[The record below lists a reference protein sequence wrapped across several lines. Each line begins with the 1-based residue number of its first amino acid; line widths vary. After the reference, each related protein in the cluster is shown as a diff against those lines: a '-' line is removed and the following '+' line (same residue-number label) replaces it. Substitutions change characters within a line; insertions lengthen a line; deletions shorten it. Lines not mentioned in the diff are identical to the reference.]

1 MAKACRLSACFLDQ
15 GLAPRQRDPFTR
27 IGTSSG
33 LLALVREP
41 QGSSVSSHCPGKPSA
56 SRLQSSLQRWLRAHS
71 SAGRNCM
78 GSTFIWRLHPEE
90 CPVC

>member
-33 LLALVREP
+33 LLTLVREP
-41 QGSSVSSHCPGKPSA
+41 PPRQLRVLTLPGEA
-56 SRLQSSLQRWLRAHS
+56 L
-71 SAGRNCM
+71 G
-78 GSTFIWRLHPEE
+78 F
-90 CPVC
+90 